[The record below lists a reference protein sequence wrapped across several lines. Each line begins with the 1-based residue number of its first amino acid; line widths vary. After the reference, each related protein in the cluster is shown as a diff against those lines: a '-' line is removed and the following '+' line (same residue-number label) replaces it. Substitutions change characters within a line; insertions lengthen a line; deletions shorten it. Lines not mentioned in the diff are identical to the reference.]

1 MIDVGRFAGC
11 VCQKMRSQNAELGLC
26 DGEFGFSE
34 KGKKV
39 RLELR
44 GDEEGVALMLDGC
57 VFTDD
62 GLPRC
67 DGLFLFQKRGKKAA
81 ILIELKGA
89 WHIEEAFAQLAYVHH
104 ERAEYAEIVG
114 VLERDGPGKVQHFA
128 YIVSNGTMD
137 KPQKER
143 MEEAHGIRV
152 KEILS
157 CDSSSTIPSIR
168 L

>member
-1 MIDVGRFAGC
+1 
-11 VCQKMRSQNAELGLC
+11 MRSSNSEIGLC
-26 DGEFGFSE
+26 DGKLGFSE

-44 GDEEGVALMLDGC
+44 GDEEGLAMVLDGC

-67 DGLFLFQKRGKKAA
+67 DGLFLFQKQGKKAA

-89 WHIEEAFAQLAYVHH
+89 GHIEEAFAQLAYVRH
-104 ERAEYAEIVG
+104 ERAEYAEIVSL
-114 VLERDGPGKVQHFA
+114 LERDGPGKVRHMA
-128 YIVSNGTMD
+128 YIVSNGKTD
-137 KPQKER
+137 HPWIER
-143 MEEAHGIRV
+143 LEKAHRIRV
-152 KEILS
+152 KEILH
-157 CDSSSTIPSIR
+157 CDSSTAIPGIR